1 MLITESSVIELN
13 ERLNELKEDKCKVST
28 RNFRPNISVKGTKPF
43 DEDWWNEVKIGKA
56 IFSCYRPCS
65 RCIFITVDPDTGFL
79 MKNMQPLRLLRTY
92 RIAPKGKLCDFYG
105 ESPIFGV
112 YMILKKEGRINVGD
126 KVYVQKKLSP
136 F

>member
-1 MLITESSVIELN
+1 MLTTESSVFELN
-13 ERLNELKEDKCKVST
+13 ERLNKLKEDKCKVST
-28 RNFRPNISVKGTKPF
+28 LNFRSNISVKGTKHF
-43 DEDWWNEVKIGKA
+43 DEDWWNEVKIGEA

-92 RIAPKGKLCDFYG
+92 RIAPKGKLRDFYG

-126 KVYVQKKLSP
+126 KVFVRKKLSP